1 MRYYLKTNVYVEAIK
16 RIEYLFDEFDNVI
29 VGFSGGKD
37 STAVLN
43 LALEIAEKRNRLPL
57 KVMFLDQE
65 AEWQMV
71 IDYVRS
77 VMYDERVEPLW
88 LQIPIKLFNA
98 TSHTEDWLYCW
109 DKKESDKWIHQKDDI
124 AIKENIYGT
133 DRFGEMFT
141 KFVEVTYPEQK
152 TCYLSG
158 VRAEESPRR
167 SIGLTSQAT
176 YKHIT
181 YGKKLNEKLGH
192 YTFYPLYDWSYTDIW
207 KYIYDN
213 DIKYCKVYDLMY
225 QNGVQLQRMRVS
237 NFHHETAINDLF
249 YLQEVEPETWNRI
262 VKRMDGINTAGQ
274 LNKEQFFIPKELPPM
289 FKDWRE
295 YRNHLLENL
304 IKEDKRDIFR
314 AKFKAIDEIYT
325 GKSIAMALDKV
336 CINSI
341 LTNDYFFT
349 KIGNFMRSPK
359 VNEYKKWKT
368 GKMKLSELHKN
379 GNTYI
384 EEELNNQ
391 R

>member
-1 MRYYLKTNVYVEAIK
+1 MYLNGIEQTEIRKVDCKQGQESKT
-16 RIEYLFDEFDNVI
+16 
-29 VGFSGGKD
+29 
-37 STAVLN
+37 
-43 LALEIAEKRNRLPL
+43 
-57 KVMFLDQE
+57 
-65 AEWQMV
+65 
-71 IDYVRS
+71 
-77 VMYDERVEPLW
+77 
-88 LQIPIKLFNA
+88 
-98 TSHTEDWLYCW
+98 
-109 DKKESDKWIHQKDDI
+109 
-124 AIKENIYGT
+124 
-133 DRFGEMFT
+133 
-141 KFVEVTYPEQK
+141 
-152 TCYLSG
+152 
-158 VRAEESPRR
+158 R

-325 GKSIAMALDKV
+325 GKSIAMAIDTNLDKV

-368 GKMKLSELHKN
+368 GKMELSELHKN